1 MTQIIIHLER
11 GPDGQ
16 PAGQLTTGTGHVVA
30 FTGWLHLIR
39 LLEDQL
45 AQAPQQ
51 PGATPQPPQPG
62 PNDQTTPGQP
72 APGSAAQPAPAAG
85 NTPPARTQAAAAGT
99 PAAPPACQASGNHP
113 GPGA

>member
-16 PAGQLTTGTGHVVA
+16 PAGQLTTGTAHVVA

-51 PGATPQPPQPG
+51 PRATPRPPQPR
-62 PNDQTTPGQP
+62 PSDHTTPDPP
-72 APGSAAQPAPAAG
+72 APGS
-85 NTPPARTQAAAAGT
+85 PAR
-99 PAAPPACQASGNHP
+99 
-113 GPGA
+113 